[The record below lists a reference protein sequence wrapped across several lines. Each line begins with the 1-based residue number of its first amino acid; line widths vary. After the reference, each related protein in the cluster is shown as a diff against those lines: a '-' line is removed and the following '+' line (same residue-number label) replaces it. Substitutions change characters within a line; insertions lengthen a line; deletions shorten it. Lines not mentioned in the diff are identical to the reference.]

1 MSHLFKKTEY
11 LDFTTKYCSQ
21 IKKSL
26 ELHIEQVVETLNDNL
41 HPI

>member
-11 LDFTTKYCSQ
+11 LDFTNKYCSQ